1 MLDYPILQISGKK
14 VQVLGDQ
21 HFGRKFTNG
30 VPIHRRGEREKMMIR
45 HLCKHMLD
53 MDCDIQRW
61 PRSPG
66 QFGGDDKLFPGS
78 DYAASFMLA
87 AITTAGACPGGG
99 DGGLM

>member
-1 MLDYPILQISGKK
+1 MARMELISG
-14 VQVLGDQ
+14 
-21 HFGRKFTNG
+21 
-30 VPIHRRGEREKMMIR
+30 IERRRRWSE
-45 HLCKHMLD
+45 
-53 MDCDIQRW
+53 RW

>member
-1 MLDYPILQISGKK
+1 MVDG
-14 VQVLGDQ
+14 
-21 HFGRKFTNG
+21 
-30 VPIHRRGEREKMMIR
+30 GEREDYPSVFHSVIE
-45 HLCKHMLD
+45 
-53 MDCDIQRW
+53 RW